1 MIKVGPAGGLGK
13 TWDDEGREKIVQI
26 FVSHGDQIN
35 SLQFLYVEDG
45 NLVLSETHGGNTG
58 PKFNVVKLNYPSEYL
73 TGISG
78 SYYYSNTCSQWLIFT
93 VAFSTNNRTYGPF
106 GVPHK
111 QGYAFEYQLGED
123 HPFGGFHGRASE
135 YLNAIGVYVKPITI
149 LGDVKANVKTKK
161 FKCPLLR
168 SN

>member
-1 MIKVGPAGGLGK
+1 M
-13 TWDDEGREKIVQI
+13 
-26 FVSHGDQIN
+26 SN
-35 SLQFLYVEDG
+35 SVTVIQ
-45 NLVLSETHGGNTG
+45 
-58 PKFNVVKLNYPSEYL
+58 KQVKLNYPSEYL

-78 SYYYSNTCSQWLIFT
+78 SYYYRDTYRQWLVFS

-111 QGYAFEYQLGED
+111 QGYAFEYQMGED
-123 HPFGGFHGRASE
+123 RPFGGFHGRAGE
-135 YLNAIGVYVKPITI
+135 CLNAIGVYVKPITI

-161 FKCPLLR
+161 FKCPLSR